1 MPIPAVIHQ
10 TWKTR
15 NIPPFMRAWH
25 LSWRHFN
32 PQWTLRLW
40 TDADNRQLVVERFP
54 WLLPLYDSYKQ
65 PIMRVDMA
73 RCLILKLH
81 GGVYADLDFEC
92 LKAIDPL
99 VVEHE
104 LVLGKEPEQNVQ
116 RWNSSHP
123 SGVSHIDGDLI
134 SNAWMASAAQH
145 PFWDAAIEQLLR
157 RRKLPAPVEATGP
170 IALTAAWRSSPQWEG
185 SVLLDSEYLLPLSN
199 SEAEAGGSQPPDAA
213 AQSKAYAVHHWAGT
227 WWRQGAGIS
236 RRIRQLW
243 AAAREPAAVLSATT
257 IDLLRQLKRLLR
269 SLLQRN
275 ATAKLHQPR
284 PGIPCRALS
293 DSELEQKIMI
303 AVPVK
308 NAAAFIPTFVHNVL
322 RLSYPQHLLSVT
334 FLSSDSN
341 DGTEAALIQTKQSLD
356 PYVAD
361 VRLFVQDF
369 GYHSR
374 KPRYRRTQQ
383 LVRRSILARS
393 RNLLLQR
400 GLRDEDWVLWIDV
413 DVQWWPKNVLECLL
427 AEDQQ
432 IIVPNCLTP
441 DGRPFDLNSFRIQ
454 DGMTYKDWKPW
465 IQDDL
470 LQPPLGFGR
479 EYLSDLRAEH
489 RVRLD
494 GVGGAMLL
502 VKAELHRQGLLFPEY
517 PHRHYI
523 ETEGLAAA
531 AADRD
536 VECWGLP
543 NLEIIHPRVEL
554 TAKCPKTASA

>member
-1 MPIPAVIHQ
+1 MPIPAIIHQ
-10 TWKTR
+10 TWKNR
-15 NIPPFMRAWH
+15 NIPHSMRAWH
-25 LSWRHFN
+25 LSWRHFH

-40 TDADNRQLVVERFP
+40 TDAENRQLVVDKFP
-54 WLLPLYDSYKQ
+54 WLLPLYDGYKQ

-81 GGVYADLDFEC
+81 GGVYVDLDFEC
-92 LKAIDPL
+92 LQAIDPL
-99 VVEHE
+99 VDEHE
-104 LVLGKEPEQNVQ
+104 LVLGKEPDGNVQ

-123 SGVSHIDGDLI
+123 SGEGHIDGELI

-145 PFWDAAIEQLLR
+145 PFWDAVIEQLLQR
-157 RRKLPAPVEATGP
+157 RELPAPVEATGP
-170 IALTAAWRSSPQWEG
+170 IALTAAWHSSPQWEG
-185 SVLLDSEYLLPLSN
+185 SVLLDSEYLSPLSN
-199 SEAEAGGSQPPDAA
+199 SEAEAGSQPLDAA
-213 AQSKAYAVHHWAGT
+213 ARSKAFAVHHWAGT
-227 WWRQGAGIS
+227 WWRRGARIS
-236 RRIRQLW
+236 RRIHQL
-243 AAAREPAAVLSATT
+243 RAAVQDLAAMLSATAME
-257 IDLLRQLKRLLR
+257 LLRQLKRLLR

-275 ATAKLHQPR
+275 ATAEPHQPQ

-308 NAAAFIPTFVHNVL
+308 DAAAFIPTFVRNVL

-334 FLSSDSN
+334 FLSSDSS
-341 DGTEAALIQTKQSLD
+341 DGTEAALVQAKQSLD
-356 PYVAD
+356 PHLAD
-361 VRLFVQDF
+361 VRLFAQDF

-374 KPRYRRTQQ
+374 KARYHRAQQ
-383 LVRRSILARS
+383 LVRRSILAKS

-413 DVQWWPKNVLECLL
+413 DVQWWPDNVLECLL

-441 DGRPFDLNSFRIQ
+441 DGQPFDLNSFRIQ
-454 DGMTYKDWKPW
+454 DGMTHKDWEPW

-470 LQPPLGFGR
+470 LQPPVGFGR
-479 EYLSDLRAEH
+479 DYLNDLRAEH
-489 RVRLD
+489 SVRLD
-494 GVGGAMLL
+494 GVGGTMLL
-502 VKAELHRQGLLFPEY
+502 IKAELHRQGLLFPER
-517 PHRHYI
+517 PHRHRI

-531 AADRD
+531 AADSG

-543 NLEIIHPRVEL
+543 NLEIIHPRL
-554 TAKCPKTASA
+554 